1 MTCGQSDVRS
11 ETLLLECREVVW
23 KIGQSKEFD
32 LYLKP
37 KDSYNGMG
45 CEMYERK
52 DFKILYSIVIV
63 MCRHFT
69 TRRIYDM
76 EALYRR
82 SKISVGLYLMISYIT
97 NVYQWDQSS

>member
-11 ETLLLECREVVW
+11 ETLLLVMSGSSMENR
-23 KIGQSKEFD
+23 SFD

-37 KDSYNGMG
+37 KDNYNGMG

-69 TRRIYDM
+69 TRRIYKKSIWK
-76 EALYRR
+76 LYTEGLRYR
-82 SKISVGLYLMISYIT
+82 SDFI
-97 NVYQWDQSS
+97 